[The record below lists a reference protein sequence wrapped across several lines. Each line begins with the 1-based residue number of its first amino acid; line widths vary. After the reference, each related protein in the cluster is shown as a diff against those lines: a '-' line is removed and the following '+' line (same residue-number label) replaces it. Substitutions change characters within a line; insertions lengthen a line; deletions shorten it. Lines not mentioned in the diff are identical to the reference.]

1 MTTNKR
7 ILLYTAVLTLL
18 LSVTGAGAVPP
29 RELEYAYL
37 NTQSG
42 YLIVGREAYFE
53 VILPEGA
60 SGYTFEFNTY
70 YAEDRETDNQFMGID
85 RVKAQPEPTYVLT
98 PQNPGQYFLEV
109 IIMDADYRSL
119 TLQSEPFYCYPEG
132 SEADPSTLPGKV
144 MEIAQLAENQGFT
157 TQYDKALFLHDWLTH
172 NADYDEP
179 MTIHTPEG
187 VLLQGKGV
195 CESYALAYQMLLRQ
209 VGVTSQYVTGYS
221 RGQLHAWNLVH
232 LDGEWTFID
241 PTWNDPVGGGNE
253 GYDYFGMTDTQL
265 ARDHDWSVGKH
276 NPPAATTTQH
286 NYLQRNGWAPFDSLE
301 GLHELLAREMTAK
314 NPQIK
319 YTYTGEDRYLDVQY
333 EIKKWLDNNAHI
345 YFAESYSY
353 GGSSYSGTMDVTYGD
368 YADYTFFTDDESF
381 KTAIDGLLKAKT
393 RQIKMYY
400 QGTDRFFDFGITL
413 RRFLTDHAEEYGIS
427 TYSYTYYPFH
437 GVADIE
443 YK

>member
-42 YLIVGREAYFE
+42 YLIVGREAHFE

-109 IIMDADYRSL
+109 IIMDADYCSL
-119 TLQSEPFYCYPEG
+119 TLQSEPFYRYPEG

-209 VGVTSQYVTGYS
+209 VGVTSQYVTAIPVGNCTP
-221 RGQLHAWNLVH
+221 GTWCTWT
-232 LDGEWTFID
+232 EWTHRPHLERPGD
-241 PTWNDPVGGGNE
+241 GATGS
-253 GYDYFGMTDTQL
+253 GYATGATTTGAWQPARSHHHTAQL
-265 ARDHDWSVGKH
+265 
-276 NPPAATTTQH
+276 PAATAGR
-286 NYLQRNGWAPFDSLE
+286 LDSLKACR
-301 GLHELLAREMTAK
+301 LLAR
-314 NPQIK
+314 
-319 YTYTGEDRYLDVQY
+319 R
-333 EIKKWLDNNAHI
+333 
-345 YFAESYSY
+345 
-353 GGSSYSGTMDVTYGD
+353 
-368 YADYTFFTDDESF
+368 
-381 KTAIDGLLKAKT
+381 
-393 RQIKMYY
+393 
-400 QGTDRFFDFGITL
+400 
-413 RRFLTDHAEEYGIS
+413 
-427 TYSYTYYPFH
+427 
-437 GVADIE
+437 
-443 YK
+443 